1 MKMILKLLI
10 TSDLWLEVIDLN
22 NANHIKK
29 RNRQRSNACSMTS
42 YKIVGLVHIK
52 R

>member
-10 TSDLWLEVIDLN
+10 TSDLWLEVIDIN

-29 RNRQRSNACSMTS
+29 EIGKELMSVA
-42 YKIVGLVHIK
+42 
-52 R
+52 